1 MVNSLTKR
9 HDIWVLHAM
18 STKKF
23 INKKHFIS
31 SLLHDKI
38 ENEVFEIELKQTQ
51 PSLFNV
57 HFSNKANDNEVV
69 EGSLAVHLTLDYK
82 TIYAHL
88 QLHDKLFIFNEEI
101 DILPLPI
108 LIIEADNFYNTMLN
122 LIAISDMADD
132 FLLNEI

>member
-1 MVNSLTKR
+1 
-9 HDIWVLHAM
+9 M

-38 ENEVFEIELKQTQ
+38 HNEVFEIELKQTQ
-51 PSLFNV
+51 PSAFHI
-57 HFSNKANDNEVV
+57 HFLNKANDTEIV
-69 EGSLAVHLTLDYK
+69 EGNLDVHLTLDYK

-88 QLHDKLFIFNEEI
+88 QLIEKVFIFKEEV

-108 LIIEADNFYNTMLN
+108 LIIEADNFYYTMLN
-122 LIAISDMADD
+122 LIAISDLTDE
-132 FLLNEI
+132 FLLI